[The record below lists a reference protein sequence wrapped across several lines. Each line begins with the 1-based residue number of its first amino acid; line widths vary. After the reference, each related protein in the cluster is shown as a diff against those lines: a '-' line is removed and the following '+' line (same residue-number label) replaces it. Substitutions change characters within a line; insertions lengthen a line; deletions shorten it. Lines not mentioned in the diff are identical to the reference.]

1 MATYNIKNQEDF
13 NRVYSKAPVK
23 ERGRLGMAFPDYY
36 QNYQAMDI
44 KNYQEAMKVKKAEK
58 EAEGRRQIDQALKQ
72 DIKEETLKAIAGKPN
87 KYYKPF
93 ENQEQRNKY
102 AAYLKQQQQKK
113 SAPKFSNQYQ
123 QMVYDEAIRQGID
136 PNLAMAVAYHES
148 KFNPN
153 AKNIS
158 NGDPAKGTGKE
169 ASYGLFQINA
179 IAHPDYKGGTDP
191 KQNIAY
197 GISLL
202 KGHLKA
208 TGGDIKKALARYNGS
223 GVAARNYANT
233 VYGIYQDFSKGN
245 IPNTPGV
252 TYNPSSQPQSTQTSQ
267 LIQASQIDLKE
278 FKNFLDNNYTSQ
290 DAQEG
295 ALNNSYDISD
305 IDLNRPA
312 LMGQLMASNLNN
324 NNPANDYY
332 KASNQYYQN
341 AFDLARQA
349 GGYGTQPI
357 EQVQQPQQEG
367 QEQMV
372 DINPYNQIRG
382 YADIAGSNQ
391 PQNIRPDVLNDYL
404 TLMNSLRGKQ
414 DQQNQAMMQQ
424 MMQAQQQDAIQN
436 QINQNLNRMAA
447 TRQAPFTMTQ
457 FVPGHTNM
465 SIQYGND
472 VQIPMLP
479 TDSTGNMEKFKNQMA
494 IQAKAQQNDKDML
507 DRFQAMIAADEM
519 SKVTGLPAGIF
530 LDKDLYKTYAQ
541 YIQNPE
547 IAEQAQFKRE
557 SGMVPLNLSADLS
570 KQSLKNAGDVDVAN
584 INAQATLGKT
594 GLAGEYTLANTQLA
608 NAMQGANDYR
618 RALLQ
623 SQTQKDI
630 NKANLTAQVLIA
642 NMNAENKLKIAEQYG
657 ANALELAQLQDDLYS
672 GNPVRIQNANAQL
685 TNAMA
690 NLMILNNN
698 PEQGFELYNRIIN
711 MGNNPTQAPTGELD
725 LGLWSN

>member
-23 ERGRLGMAFPDYY
+23 ERGRLGMAFPEYY

-44 KNYQEAMKVKKAEK
+44 KNYQEAMKVKKAEQ
-58 EAEGRRQIDQALKQ
+58 EAKGRKQINQALKQ
-72 DIKEETLKAIAGKPN
+72 DIREETLKAIAGKPN
-87 KYYKPF
+87 KYYQPIKTQA
-93 ENQEQRNKY
+93 ERNKL
-102 AAYLKQQQQKK
+102 AQAQKK
-113 SAPKFSNQYQ
+113 SNKSSIDNIKQIII
-123 QMVYDEAIRQGID
+123 DEANKQGVD
-136 PNLAMAVAYHES
+136 PQLALAVAQHES
-148 KFNPN
+148 GFNPN
-153 AKNIS
+153 AK
-158 NGDPAKGTGKE
+158 GDGGK
-169 ASYGLFQINA
+169 SFGLFQIYTT
-179 IAHPDYKGGTDP
+179 AHPDYKGGFDP
-191 KQNIAY
+191 RENARY
-197 GISLL
+197 GIKFL
-202 KGHLKA
+202 KGL
-208 TGGDIKKALARYNGS
+208 LAKYNGDVRTALRAYN
-223 GVAARNYANT
+223 GGAGGINLPQTAKYADT
-233 VYGIYQDFSKGN
+233 VLGIYSK
-245 IPNTPGV
+245 NTGTSP
-252 TYNPSSQPQSTQTSQ
+252 TSSQPTQTSQ
-267 LIQASQIDLKE
+267 SIQPSQIDLNE
-278 FKNFLDNNYTSQ
+278 FRKFLDNNYTSQ

-332 KASNQYYQN
+332 QASNQYYKN

-372 DINPYNQIRG
+372 DINPYNEIRG

-404 TLMNSLRGKQ
+404 ALMNSLRGRQ

-424 MMQAQQQDAIQN
+424 MMQAQRQDDIQN
-436 QINQNLNRMAA
+436 LINQNLNRMAA
-447 TRQAPFTMTQ
+447 TRQTPFTMTQ

-465 SIQYGND
+465 SIQYGD
-472 VQIPMLP
+472 ATQIPMLP
-479 TDSTGNMEKFKNQMA
+479 TDTTVGMDKFKNQMA

-570 KQSLKNAGDVDVAN
+570 KQSLKNAGDLDVAN
-584 INAQATLGKT
+584 INAQAALGKT

-618 RALLQ
+618 KAMLQ

-642 NMNAENKLKIAEQYG
+642 NMNNENKLKIAEQYG
-657 ANALELAQLQDDLYS
+657 ANALELEQLQNDLYS
-672 GNPVRIQNANAQL
+672 SNPVRVQNANAQL

-690 NLMILNNN
+690 NLMMLGNN

-711 MGNNPTQAPTGELD
+711 MGNNPTQAPTGELN
-725 LGLWSN
+725 LGLWND

>member
-23 ERGRLGMAFPDYY
+23 ERGRLGMAFPEYY

-44 KNYQEAMKVKKAEK
+44 KNYQDAMTVKGSK
-58 EAEGRRQIDQALKQ
+58 QINQALKQ
-72 DIKEETLKAIAGKPN
+72 DIREETLKAIAGKPN
-87 KYYKPF
+87 KYYQPIKTQA
-93 ENQEQRNKY
+93 ERDKLAQ
-102 AAYLKQQQQKK
+102 AQKK
-113 SAPKFSNQYQ
+113 SNKYSVDNIKQIII
-123 QMVYDEAIRQGID
+123 DEANKQGVD
-136 PNLAMAVAYHES
+136 PQLALAVAQHES
-148 KFNPN
+148 GFNPN
-153 AKNIS
+153 AK
-158 NGDPAKGTGKE
+158 GDGGK
-169 ASYGLFQINA
+169 SFGLFQIYTT
-179 IAHPDYKGGTDP
+179 AHPDYKGGFDP
-191 KQNIAY
+191 RENAKY
-197 GISLL
+197 GIKFL
-202 KGHLKA
+202 KGLLTK
-208 TGGDIKKALARYNGS
+208 YNGDTRTALRAYN
-223 GVAARNYANT
+223 GGAGGINLPQTAKYADT
-233 VYGIYQDFSKGN
+233 VLGIYNK
-245 IPNTPGV
+245 NTGTSPV
-252 TYNPSSQPQSTQTSQ
+252 SNQPAQTRQS
-267 LIQASQIDLKE
+267 IQPSQIDLKE

-332 KASNQYYQN
+332 EASNQYYKN

-357 EQVQQPQQEG
+357 EQVQQEG

-372 DINPYNQIRG
+372 DINPYNEIRG

-404 TLMNSLRGKQ
+404 AVMNNLKGQQ
-414 DQQNQAMMQQ
+414 DQQNKAMMQQ
-424 MMQAQQQDAIQN
+424 MMQAQRQDNIQN
-436 QINQNLNRMAA
+436 LINQNLNRMAA
-447 TRQAPFTMTQ
+447 TRQTPFTMTQ

-465 SIQYGND
+465 SIQYGD
-472 VQIPMLP
+472 ATQIPMLP
-479 TDSTGNMEKFKNQMA
+479 TDTTAGMDKFKNQLA
-494 IQAKAQQNDKDML
+494 LQAKAQQNNKDLL
-507 DRFQAMIAADEM
+507 DRYQSVIAANEM
-519 SKVTGLPAGIF
+519 SRITGLPAGVF

-570 KQSLKNAGDVDVAN
+570 KQSLKNAGDLDVAN
-584 INAQATLGKT
+584 INAQATLGRT

-618 RALLQ
+618 KALLQ

-630 NKANLTAQVLIA
+630 NKANLTAQVLVA
-642 NMNAENKLKIAEQYG
+642 NMNNENKLKIAEQYG
-657 ANALELAQLQDDLYS
+657 ANAIELAQLQDDLYS
-672 GNPVRIQNANAQL
+672 NNPVRVQNANAQL

-690 NLMILNNN
+690 NLMMLGNN

-711 MGNNPTQAPTGELD
+711 MGNNPTQAPTGELN
-725 LGLWSN
+725 LGLWND

>member
-23 ERGRLGMAFPDYY
+23 ERGRLGMAFPEYY

-58 EAEGRRQIDQALKQ
+58 EAEGRRQINQALKQ

-87 KYYKPF
+87 KYYQPIKTQA
-93 ENQEQRNKY
+93 ERNKL
-102 AAYLKQQQQKK
+102 AQAQKK
-113 SAPKFSNQYQ
+113 NNKSSVDNIKQIII
-123 QMVYDEAIRQGID
+123 DEANKQGVD
-136 PNLAMAVAYHES
+136 PQLALAVAQHES
-148 KFNPN
+148 GFNPN
-153 AKNIS
+153 AK
-158 NGDPAKGTGKE
+158 GDGGK
-169 ASYGLFQINA
+169 SFGLFQIYTT
-179 IAHPDYKGGTDP
+179 AHPDYKGGFDP
-191 KQNIAY
+191 RENARY
-197 GISLL
+197 GIKFL
-202 KGHLKA
+202 KGLLAKYN
-208 TGGDIKKALARYNGS
+208 GDIRTALRAYNG
-223 GVAARNYANT
+223 GAGGINLPQTAKYADT
-233 VYGIYQDFSKGN
+233 VLGIYNK
-245 IPNTPGV
+245 NTGTSPV
-252 TYNPSSQPQSTQTSQ
+252 SNQPTQTGQSIKPSQ
-267 LIQASQIDLKE
+267 MDLKE

-295 ALNNSYDISD
+295 ALNNSYDISNV
-305 IDLNRPA
+305 DLNRPA
-312 LMGQLMASNLNN
+312 LMGQLMASKLNN

-372 DINPYNQIRG
+372 DINPYNEIRG

-404 TLMNSLRGKQ
+404 SLMNSLRGKQ
-414 DQQNQAMMQQ
+414 EQQNQAMMQQ

-479 TDSTGNMEKFKNQMA
+479 TDSTGNMDKFKNQMA

-519 SKVTGLPAGIF
+519 SKVTGLPAGVF

-618 RALLQ
+618 KALLQ

-630 NKANLTAQVLIA
+630 NRANLTAQVLIA
-642 NMNAENKLKIAEQYG
+642 NMNNENKLKIAEQYG
-657 ANALELAQLQDDLYS
+657 ANAIELAQLQDDLYS
-672 GNPVRIQNANAQL
+672 NNPVRVQNANAQL

-690 NLMILNNN
+690 NLMMLGNN
-698 PEQGFELYNRIIN
+698 PEQGFQLYNRIIN
-711 MGNNPTQAPTGELD
+711 MGNNPTQAPTGELN
-725 LGLWSN
+725 LGLWND

>member
-23 ERGRLGMAFPDYY
+23 ERGRLGMAFPEYY

-44 KNYQEAMKVKKAEK
+44 KNYQEAMKVKRAEE
-58 EAEGRRQIDQALKQ
+58 EAKGRKQIDQALKQ
-72 DIKEETLKAIAGKPN
+72 DIREETLKAIAGKPN
-87 KYYKPF
+87 KYYQPIKTQA
-93 ENQEQRNKY
+93 ERNKI
-102 AAYLKQQQQKK
+102 AQAQKK
-113 SAPKFSNQYQ
+113 SNKSSIDNIKQIII
-123 QMVYDEAIRQGID
+123 DEANKQGVD
-136 PNLAMAVAYHES
+136 PQLALAVAQHES
-148 KFNPN
+148 GFNPN
-153 AKNIS
+153 AK
-158 NGDPAKGTGKE
+158 GDGGK
-169 ASYGLFQINA
+169 SFGLFQIYTT
-179 IAHPDYKGGTDP
+179 AHPDYKGGFDP
-191 KQNIAY
+191 RENARY
-197 GISLL
+197 GIKFL
-202 KGHLKA
+202 KGL
-208 TGGDIKKALARYNGS
+208 LAKYNGDVRTALRAYN
-223 GVAARNYANT
+223 GGAGGINLPQTAKYADT
-233 VYGIYQDFSKGN
+233 VLGIYSK
-245 IPNTPGV
+245 NTGTSPV
-252 TYNPSSQPQSTQTSQ
+252 SNQPIQTSQ
-267 LIQASQIDLKE
+267 SIQPSQIDLKE

-305 IDLNRPA
+305 IDLNKPA

-332 KASNQYYQN
+332 QASNQYYKN

-372 DINPYNQIRG
+372 DINPYNEIRG

-404 TLMNSLRGKQ
+404 TLMNSLRGRQ

-424 MMQAQQQDAIQN
+424 MMQAQRQDNIQN
-436 QINQNLNRMAA
+436 LINQNLNRMAA
-447 TRQAPFTMTQ
+447 TRQTPFTMTQ

-465 SIQYGND
+465 SIQYGD
-472 VQIPMLP
+472 ATQIPMLP
-479 TDSTGNMEKFKNQMA
+479 TDSTGNMDKFKNQMA

-519 SKVTGLPAGIF
+519 SKVTGLPAGVF

-570 KQSLKNAGDVDVAN
+570 KQSLKNAGDADVAN
-584 INAQATLGKT
+584 INAQATLGRT

-618 RALLQ
+618 KALLQ

-630 NKANLTAQVLIA
+630 NKANLTAQVLVA
-642 NMNAENKLKIAEQYG
+642 NMNNENKLKIAEQYG
-657 ANALELAQLQDDLYS
+657 ANAIELAQLQDDLYS
-672 GNPVRIQNANAQL
+672 NNPVRVQNANAQL

-690 NLMILNNN
+690 NLMMLGNN

-711 MGNNPTQAPTGELD
+711 MGNNPTQAPTGELN
-725 LGLWSN
+725 LGLWND

>member
-23 ERGRLGMAFPDYY
+23 ERGKLGMAFPEYY

-44 KNYQEAMKVKKAEK
+44 KNYQDAMTAKGSK
-58 EAEGRRQIDQALKQ
+58 QINKALKQ
-72 DIKEETLKAIAGKPN
+72 DIREETLKAIAGKPN
-87 KYYKPF
+87 KYYQPIKTQA
-93 ENQEQRNKY
+93 ERNKL
-102 AAYLKQQQQKK
+102 AQAQKK
-113 SAPKFSNQYQ
+113 SNKFSIDNIKQIII
-123 QMVYDEAIRQGID
+123 DEANKQGVD
-136 PNLAMAVAYHES
+136 PQLALAVAQHES
-148 KFNPN
+148 GFNPN
-153 AKNIS
+153 AK
-158 NGDPAKGTGKE
+158 GDGGK
-169 ASYGLFQINA
+169 SFGLFQIYTT
-179 IAHPDYKGGTDP
+179 AHPDYKGGFDP
-191 KQNIAY
+191 RENARY
-197 GISLL
+197 GIKFL
-202 KGHLKA
+202 KGLLAKYN
-208 TGGDIKKALARYNGS
+208 GDIRTALRAYNG
-223 GVAARNYANT
+223 GAGGINLPQTAKYADT
-233 VYGIYQDFSKGN
+233 VLGIYSK
-245 IPNTPGV
+245 NTGASP
-252 TYNPSSQPQSTQTSQ
+252 TSSQPTQTRQS
-267 LIQASQIDLKE
+267 IQPSQIDLKE

-305 IDLNRPA
+305 IDLNKPA

-332 KASNQYYQN
+332 QASNQYYKN

-357 EQVQQPQQEG
+357 EQVQQEG

-372 DINPYNQIRG
+372 DINPYNEIRG

-404 TLMNSLRGKQ
+404 ALMNSLRGRQ

-424 MMQAQQQDAIQN
+424 MMQAQRQDNIQN
-436 QINQNLNRMAA
+436 LINQNLNRMAV
-447 TRQAPFTMTQ
+447 TKQTPFTMTQ

-465 SIQYGND
+465 SIQYGD
-472 VQIPMLP
+472 ATQIPMLP
-479 TDSTGNMEKFKNQMA
+479 TDSTGNMDKFKNQMA

-570 KQSLKNAGDVDVAN
+570 KQSLKNAGDLDVAN
-584 INAQATLGKT
+584 VNAQATLGKT

-618 RALLQ
+618 KALLQ

-642 NMNAENKLKIAEQYG
+642 NMNNENKLKIAEQYG
-657 ANALELAQLQDDLYS
+657 ANAIELAQLQDDLYS
-672 GNPVRIQNANAQL
+672 NNPVRVQNANAQL

-690 NLMILNNN
+690 NLMMLGNN

-711 MGNNPTQAPTGELD
+711 MGNNPTQAPTGELN
-725 LGLWSN
+725 LGLWND